1 MTRQVQREY
10 SGDTF
15 LA

>member
-10 SGDTF
+10 SGVTF